1 MPELV
6 FNHPL
11 LDLGVKEMKDRIKF
25 LNHDISQWV
34 GYVRSVADWD
44 NIKIIPSKDDD
55 NIDYRYY
62 IQTFFCRL
70 I

>member
-1 MPELV
+1 MSKLF

-25 LNHDISQWV
+25 LNDDISEWV
-34 GYVRSVADWD
+34 VYVRSVADWD

-55 NIDYRYY
+55 DIDYRYY
-62 IQTFFCRL
+62 IQAFFCRL